1 MHTQTPENSTGVG
14 INAVLLVYD
23 NTIQG
28 TVFAVAGCVAFSSI
42 FIITAPFVVMQ
53 VYMIYYKVS
62 NI

>member
-1 MHTQTPENSTGVG
+1 MHTQTPKNSTGVG

-23 NTIQG
+23 TTIQG

-42 FIITAPFVVMQ
+42 VIITAPFVVMQ
-53 VYMIYYKVS
+53 VYTIYYKVS